1 MATDRSLALAV
12 LLIFATLS
20 VPTVYIAFRHG
31 FRGMAILGWG
41 YLFVFCSLK
50 IVGSGMQ
57 MGDNPGSGAA
67 IVTSIGLSPLLL
79 AVAGVL
85 HEARF
90 YNASPEK
97 RRLNTKKETLII
109 ILFHMQVM
117 LGIALVAVG
126 MSRLASRTAQDQVDQ
141 GWKLAKI
148 GAAVLLLGWV
158 AVTSVAIRGGLTGH
172 LRIKNQTPHNHGPRL
187 LLAVLIA
194 LPFVG
199 IRVIATFIYVLS
211 ENQSLSA
218 MTGSLGARVGLYIVE
233 EIVATLVMVSAG
245 VVTRGIRKERED
257 EVPLDDSLGRP

>member
-1 MATDRSLALAV
+1 
-12 LLIFATLS
+12 
-20 VPTVYIAFRHG
+20 
-31 FRGMAILGWG
+31 
-41 YLFVFCSLK
+41 
-50 IVGSGMQ
+50 MQ

-67 IVTSIGLSPLLL
+67 IITSIGLSPLLL

-97 RRLNTKKETLII
+97 RCLKTKKEAIII

-126 MSRLASRTAQDQVDQ
+126 MSRLMSETTRDKIAQ

-148 GAAVLLLGWV
+148 GAV
-158 AVTSVAIRGGLTGH
+158 
-172 LRIKNQTPHNHGPRL
+172 NQTPHNHGPRL

-199 IRVIATFIYVLS
+199 IRVLATFIYVIS

-218 MTGSLGARVGLYIVE
+218 MTGAIGTRVGLYIVE
-233 EIVATLVMVSAG
+233 EIVATLVLVGAG
-245 VVTRGIRKERED
+245 VVTRDIRKERED
-257 EVPLDDSLGRP
+257 EVLLD